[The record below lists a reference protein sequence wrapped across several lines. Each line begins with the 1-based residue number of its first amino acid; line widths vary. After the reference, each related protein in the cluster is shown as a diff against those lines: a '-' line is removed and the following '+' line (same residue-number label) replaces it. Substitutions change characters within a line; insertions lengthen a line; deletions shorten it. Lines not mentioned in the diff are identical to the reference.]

1 MSDTFISGFDP
12 AAFVRNLTERPGVYQ
27 MNDAGQALLY
37 VGKASNLKKRVSSY
51 FQKTGLGPKTEALVA
66 RIAEI
71 QVTVTGSETD
81 ALLLEQ
87 NLIKSQQPPFNI
99 LLRDDKSYP
108 YIFLSQ
114 GETFPRLGF
123 HRGAK
128 RAKGRYFGPFPGA
141 SAVRDS
147 LNLMQKVFRVRQC
160 EDSFFR
166 NRSRPCLQYQ
176 IERCSAPCVGL
187 VSEEDYA
194 DSVRRT
200 VLFLE
205 GKSTVVQTELADAME
220 RAAER
225 LEFERAAVLRDQ
237 IRHLQ
242 AVRERQAIESGDGT
256 LDVIA
261 AAAGPG
267 AACVQVLFVRDGR
280 ILGSRSYFPRCKLD
294 EGAAEVLAAFVPQ
307 FYLGARDDRDI
318 PRDILLSDEPEDLE
332 VLAEALSQACGHRV
346 AITARA
352 RSARAQWQRL
362 ARETAQQNLGS
373 FLASR
378 TRMHEQM
385 AELQE
390 ALGLEAAPERIECF
404 DISHS
409 GGELAVASCVVF
421 DGGGPL
427 KSDYRRFNI
436 EGIRPGDDYAAIRQ
450 ALERRYTRLKSG
462 EAKLPDLLLI
472 DGGKGQHTQAL
483 EVMEE
488 LQIEGVTVASVAKGT
503 TRKAGFETIILGR
516 ERRELVLPPDSVAL
530 HLIQQ
535 VRDEAHR
542 FAISA
547 LQKRRAKKSAGS
559 PLDDIPGVGP
569 RRRRELLRYFGGL
582 QGIKAASLEELMRV
596 PAISRKIAEDVYA
609 ALHES

>member
-1 MSDTFISGFDP
+1 MTGFD
-12 AAFVRNLTERPGVYQ
+12 AASYVRNLTELPGVYQ
-27 MNDAGQALLY
+27 MYDASGALLY
-37 VGKASNLKKRVSSY
+37 VGKARNLRKRVASY
-51 FQKTGLGPKTEALVA
+51 FRDSGQGARTEALVA

-71 QVTVTGSETD
+71 QVTVTGSETG

-87 NLIKSQQPPFNI
+87 NLIKSQHPPFNI

-114 GETFPRLGF
+114 GEQFPRLGF

-128 RAKGRYFGPFPGA
+128 RANGRYFGPFPSS
-141 SAVRDS
+141 SAVRES
-147 LNLMQKVFRVRQC
+147 LNLLQKVFRVRQC

-176 IERCSAPCVGL
+176 IQRCSGPCVGL
-187 VSEEDYA
+187 VDEAEYA
-194 DSVRRT
+194 ESVHDT
-200 VLFLE
+200 ALFLE
-205 GKSTVVQTELADAME
+205 GKSTVLASELADRME
-220 RAAER
+220 RAAAA

-242 AVRERQAIESGDGT
+242 AVREKQFIESGDGNI
-256 LDVIA
+256 DVIA

-280 ILGSRSYFPRCKLD
+280 ILGSKSYFPRCRI
-294 EGAAEVLAAFVPQ
+294 EESAAEVLAAFVPQ
-307 FYLGARDDRDI
+307 FYFGARGERQI
-318 PRDILLSDEPEDLE
+318 PAEILVSEQLEDADLLS
-332 VLAEALSQACGHRV
+332 EALAGAAGRKVAVSTRV
-346 AITARA
+346 RA
-352 RSARAQWQRL
+352 SRAQWLKL
-362 ARETAQQNLGS
+362 AVQTAQQNLGG

-378 TRMHEQM
+378 QRMHEQL
-385 AELQE
+385 AELQD
-390 ALGLEAAPERIECF
+390 ALGLEAVPERIECF

-409 GGELAVASCVVF
+409 AGELAVASCVVF

-436 EGIRPGDDYAAIRQ
+436 EDITPGDDYAAMRQ

-462 EAKLPDLLLI
+462 EGRLPDLLLI
-472 DGGKGQHTQAL
+472 DGGKGQMSEAL
-483 EVMEE
+483 KVLEE
-488 LQIEGVTVASVAKGT
+488 LQIEGVTVVAVAKGT
-503 TRKAGFETIILGR
+503 TRRPGLETLVVGL
-516 ERRELVLPPDSVAL
+516 ERRERVLAPDSTAL

-547 LQKRRAKKSAGS
+547 LQKRRGKKSRAS
-559 PLDDIPGVGP
+559 PLEGIAGVGP
-569 RRRRELLRYFGGL
+569 KRRRELLRYFGGL
-582 QGIKAASLEELMRV
+582 QGIERASLEELVRV
-596 PAISRKIAEDVYA
+596 PTISRRIAEDVYA
-609 ALHES
+609 AFHNQ